1 MKRVLLITD
10 PDAIRRMDK
19 AAAIFAYA
27 ARCDWDVSTITL
39 IEGLHL
45 RELTRSLQPDGIIIE
60 GKNSLDA
67 TDRRELL
74 KAPTVYLDAEYAK
87 TGYSVSS
94 DSAEIA
100 RLAIGELRKSHPAS
114 ILFATNTPHRFWS
127 KERERAAR
135 ALCHDLGI
143 PFATATGDFAA
154 ALLSLPRPVGVFSVH
169 DNASLALYAAA
180 KAARLTI
187 PADIQIVSVDNN
199 PVYTNNLRPTLTSIE
214 LDSYR
219 AGRAAA
225 EMLDLLLRGE
235 FVPQRHVHICP
246 TGIVRRASSARA
258 STNLGIRKA
267 LVAIREHACDRLSV
281 DDIAKIMGMS
291 RRSAEVA
298 FARETGSTIFDT
310 ILDQRF
316 SEVKRLLHKPDVALG
331 VLAVRCGWK
340 SQANLARAFRQ
351 RYGQTMSEWKRR
363 WQTDSDRH
371 SP

>member
-1 MKRVLLITD
+1 MKRILLITD

-19 AAAIFAYA
+19 AAAIFAHA
-27 ARCDWDVSTITL
+27 ARRDWDVSTVSL
-39 IEGLHL
+39 IDGLHL

-67 TDRRELL
+67 ADRRKLA
-74 KAPTVYLDAEYAK
+74 KTPTVYLDAEHTQAD
-87 TGYSVSS
+87 YSVSS
-94 DSAEIA
+94 DSSEIA
-100 RLAIGELRKSHPAS
+100 QLAIAELRRSHPAS

-135 ALCHDLGI
+135 ALCHDLGV
-143 PFATATGDFAA
+143 PFSTATGDFAA
-154 ALLSLPRPVGVFSVH
+154 ALLALPRPIGVFSVH
-169 DNASLALYAAA
+169 DNASLALYASA
-180 KAARLTI
+180 KAVHLGI

-199 PVYTNNLRPTLTSIE
+199 PVYTGNLRPTLTSIE
-214 LDSYR
+214 LDSHR

-235 FVPQRHVHICP
+235 SVPQRHVHIRP

-258 STNLGIRKA
+258 SSNIGIRKA
-267 LVAIREHACDRLSV
+267 LVAIREHACDRLSI

-291 RRSAEVA
+291 RRSAEIA
-298 FARETGSTIFDT
+298 FARETGSTIHET

-316 SEVKRLLHKPDVALG
+316 SEVKRLLHGPDVALG
-331 VLAVRCGWK
+331 TLAVRCGWK
-340 SQANLARAFRQ
+340 SQASLARAFRQ

-363 WQTDSDRH
+363 G
-371 SP
+371 